1 MLRAPNPHLLRKARS
16 RSLLGVTKR
25 GSLENRHGQFKSL
38 PQKLVKLRVHHY
50 SSRIWYEWK
59 NIWKQRRGITQIN
72 QTNCWL
78 PPQSANY
85 SITQYNYPTY
95 LWKQIKVQQLY
106 RSILTIHQP
115 SFLPPPFF
123 FYKLLPPEICTLC
136 NKPYPSHTV
145 MNNDCSRPWRARAV
159 LVLLLLVLKPEQ
171 TEKKTG
177 PNNFTLLR
185 IGGIRWFITG
195 NIGNYNFIFH
205 D

>member
-1 MLRAPNPHLLRKARS
+1 MGNLRASLRNWSNCECTIIPAESDMSEKISGNNAEALHKLIKLIVGCHHS
-16 RSLLGVTKR
+16 RLIIALH
-25 GSLENRHGQFKSL
+25 N
-38 PQKLVKLRVHHY
+38 
-50 SSRIWYEWK
+50 
-59 NIWKQRRGITQIN
+59 
-72 QTNCWL
+72 
-78 PPQSANY
+78 
-85 SITQYNYPTY
+85 PTY

-115 SFLPPPFF
+115 SFLPPLFF
-123 FYKLLPPEICTLC
+123 FYKLLPPEIYTLC

-171 TEKKTG
+171 TEKKKTG

-195 NIGNYNFIFH
+195 NIGN
-205 D
+205 